1 MTTLQENILV
11 IVIIV
16 LNSLVAL
23 SYFIYGFAK
32 TRKKKKE
39 MAAPEPEESIKA
51 EDIREDTDPEKV
63 EAEANARKAAKKEQ
77 EGKPADEQPKEE
89 EEEKEKKGKG
99 KKKKE
104 AEQQEEAPE
113 KEKRK
118 LQTDTSGTPNAEPEE
133 KFAKDESGKRDTLCK
148 YTILSIFIFLCPIA
162 SEIFLGLGTLLYRI
176 FFDSSID
183 LAAITF
189 SKERVDVLEHP
200 DMDEEINLVPMEEAI
215 MIDDKESLRQLLLTV
230 LRGDVSKSISAVSK
244 ALNSSDSEASHYAAS
259 AIMDIMND
267 FQNTLQKFHA
277 QLEANPDDREVNQL
291 FIEYLIKMLNAN
303 FLSDLEIKT
312 YVYMLQSNCETVFQK
327 DPAILRP
334 EYYTSVVNLL
344 MRIGDIQTASQ
355 WVGRLQQN
363 YPDNME
369 MYRCALHFYFDTR
382 DKDSFFNYLNQ
393 LKKSDISIDKDL
405 LELIRV
411 FL

>member
-11 IVIIV
+11 IVIVV

-23 SYFIYGFAK
+23 SYFIYGFIK

-39 MAAPEPEESIKA
+39 ITAPEADTPIKA

-63 EAEANARKAAKKEQ
+63 KQEADAKKAARQK
-77 EGKPADEQPKEE
+77 
-89 EEEKEKKGKG
+89 KKGKNTT
-99 KKKKE
+99 E
-104 AEQQEEAPE
+104 PE
-113 KEKRK
+113 KDEKEPEKKQKESKTADTENKTPETEKPK
-118 LQTDTSGTPNAEPEE
+118 LQTDNSETPDAKPEE
-133 KFAKDESGKRDTLCK
+133 KFAKDESKKRDTLCK

-215 MIDDKESLRQLLLTV
+215 MIDDKENLRQLLLTV

-312 YVYMLQSNCETVFQK
+312 YVYMLQSNCETVYQK
-327 DPAILRP
+327 DPTILHP

-369 MYRCALHFYFDTR
+369 MYRCALHFYFDIK
-382 DKDSFFNYLNQ
+382 DKNSFFHYLNQ

>member
-1 MTTLQENILV
+1 MTTLQETLLV
-11 IVIIV
+11 IVII
-16 LNSLVAL
+16 LINTLVAI
-23 SYFIYGFAK
+23 SYFIYGFVK
-32 TRKKKKE
+32 TRKKQKE
-39 MAAPEPEESIKA
+39 MAAPQEEEPIKA
-51 EDIREDTDPEKV
+51 EDIRQDTDPEKV
-63 EAEANARKAAKKEQ
+63 EKEAKKAAEKKAEEKGEANQQAK
-77 EGKPADEQPKEE
+77 DEE
-89 EEEKEKKGKG
+89 EEEDSEENKEDN
-99 KKKKE
+99 KE
-104 AEQQEEAPE
+104 EEAPE
-113 KEKRK
+113 KKKKK
-118 LQTDTSGTPNAEPEE
+118 LQIDNSETPGAEPEE
-133 KFAKDESGKRDTLCK
+133 KFAKDEAGKRDTLCK

-200 DMDEEINLVPMEEAI
+200 DMNEEINLVPMEEAI

-259 AIMDIMND
+259 AIMDIMAD

-277 QLEANPDDREVNQL
+277 QLESNPDDREVNQL
-291 FIEYLIKMLNAN
+291 YIEYLIKMLNAN

-312 YVYMLQSNCETVFQK
+312 YVYMLQSNCETVYQK
-327 DPAILRP
+327 DATMLRP
-334 EYYTSVVNLL
+334 EYYNSLVNLL
-344 MRIGDIQTASQ
+344 MRIGDIQTAAQ

>member
-32 TRKKKKE
+32 TRKKKKA
-39 MAAPEPEESIKA
+39 MAAPEPEAPIKA
-51 EDIREDTDPEKV
+51 EDIREDTGPEEV
-63 EAEANARKAAKKEQ
+63 EKEADTKKSAKQNQ
-77 EGKPADEQPKEE
+77 EGKPGIGQEDEKNQKAKQKEAKAKKAGKADKAQ
-89 EEEKEKKGKG
+89 EKEK
-99 KKKKE
+99 
-104 AEQQEEAPE
+104 P
-113 KEKRK
+113 K
-118 LQTDTSGTPNAEPEE
+118 LQTDNSETPNAKPEE
-133 KFAKDESGKRDTLCK
+133 KFAKDESGRRDTLCK

-327 DPAILRP
+327 DPTILRP